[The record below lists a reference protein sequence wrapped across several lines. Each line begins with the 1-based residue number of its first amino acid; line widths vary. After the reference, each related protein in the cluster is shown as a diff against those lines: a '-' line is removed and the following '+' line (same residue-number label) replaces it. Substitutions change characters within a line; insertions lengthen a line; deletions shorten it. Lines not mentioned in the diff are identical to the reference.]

1 MEGTGHGPYEAEARE
16 RWGDTEA
23 YEESA
28 RRAKAYR
35 AEDWAAIKAEAEK
48 VEAGLAAVLAAGGAA
63 DGEDATAL
71 AEEARRHIDRWF
83 YPCSHRMHVGLAEMY
98 TDDPRFAAHYDGRA
112 PGLAAFVA
120 AAIRANAARHGA

>member
-1 MEGTGHGPYEAEARE
+1 MEGTGHGPYAAEARE

-23 YEESA
+23 YKESA

-35 AEDWAAIKAEAEK
+35 AEDWAAIKAEAET

-63 DGEDATAL
+63 DGEDAMAL
-71 AEEARRHIDRWF
+71 AEAARRHIDRWF

-98 TDDPRFAAHYDGRA
+98 TADPRFAAHYDGQA
-112 PGLAAFVA
+112 AGLAAFVA
-120 AAIRANAARHGA
+120 AAIKANAARHEA